1 MSYKQ
6 SQYLRQ
12 INVLASHPELFDYD
26 KGNGYFRNK
35 KYPFVLS
42 KGINNLFEP
51 IRDKVLQYFKV
62 NGISW
67 WGGYKPSGHM
77 LSSQMACLNHLFF
90 IREDDNAVLELINN
104 IRPGLHFTKVLPLTL
119 DKDQKYIAF
128 EAVSKYDHMNEDGP
142 TRGANCT
149 SIDALIAAVSDNG
162 ERWLIPIEWKYTESY
177 PPIDKSQEG
186 IADKSDEKPP
196 TDQPKEGNADKTDEK
211 KAKGEKRLENYSGLI
226 DASKYLVKYEDYAHT
241 PYFFEPFYQLMRQTL
256 WTEQMI
262 EHKDTEWIKADRFI
276 HIHVIPSDNASLLNK
291 EYSCTKKEM
300 EESWKSL
307 LLLDCYQTITPEKLL
322 SPLKG
327 NDDYSELINYLQIR
341 YW

>member
-1 MSYKQ
+1 MNYKE
-6 SQYLRQ
+6 SQYQRQ
-12 INVLASHPELFDYD
+12 VKVLKDHPELFNNDE
-26 KGNGYFRNK
+26 GNGLFRKNN
-35 KYPFVLS
+35 YPFVLS

-51 IRDKVLQYFKV
+51 IRDKDKVLQYFKV

-90 IREDDNAVLELINN
+90 IREDDKAVLELINN
-104 IRPGLHFTKVLPLTL
+104 IRPGLHFTQVLPLTL

-186 IADKSDEKPP
+186 CTDKSDEK
-196 TDQPKEGNADKTDEK
+196 KGR
-211 KAKGEKRLENYSGLI
+211 GEKRLENYSGLI
-226 DASKYLVKYEDYAHT
+226 DASKYLVKYDDYAQT

-256 WTEQMI
+256 WAEQMI
-262 EHKDTEWIKADRFI
+262 EHKDSEWIKADRFL
-276 HIHVIPSDNASLLNK
+276 HLHVIPSDNAGLLHK
-291 EYSCTKKEM
+291 KYSCTGKEM
-300 EESWKSL
+300 EESWKSH

>member
-177 PPIDKSQEG
+177 PPTDKSQEDNP
-186 IADKSDEKPP
+186 DK
-196 TDQPKEGNADKTDEK
+196 PKGNKLR
-211 KAKGEKRLENYSGLI
+211 GEKRLENYSGLI
-226 DASKYLVKYEDYAHT
+226 DASKYLVKYDDYAHT

-256 WTEQMI
+256 WAEQMI
-262 EHKDTEWIKADRFI
+262 EHKDIEWIKANHFL
-276 HIHVIPSDNASLLNK
+276 HIHVIPSANASLLNK
-291 EYSCTKKEM
+291 KYKCTDKQM
-300 EESWKSL
+300 EESWKSH

>member
-1 MSYKQ
+1 MNYKQ

-35 KYPFVLS
+35 KYPFVLA

-51 IRDKVLQYFKV
+51 IRDKDKVLQYFKV

-177 PPIDKSQEG
+177 PPTDKSQEDNP
-186 IADKSDEKPP
+186 DK
-196 TDQPKEGNADKTDEK
+196 PKGNKLR
-211 KAKGEKRLENYSGLI
+211 GEKRLKNYSGLI
-226 DASKYLVKYEDYAHT
+226 NNSNYLLPYDDYVEK
-241 PYFFEPFYQLMRQTL
+241 PYFYEPFYQLMRQTL
-256 WTEQMI
+256 WAEQMI
-262 EHKDTEWIKADRFI
+262 EHKDIEWIKANHFL
-276 HIHVIPSDNASLLNK
+276 HIHVIPSANSSLLNK
-291 EYSCTKKEM
+291 KYKCTDKQM
-300 EESWKSL
+300 EESWKSH

>member
-1 MSYKQ
+1 MNYKKLQ
-6 SQYLRQ
+6 SDRQ
-12 INVLASHPELFDYD
+12 VRLLKDHPELFNCD
-26 KGNGYFRNK
+26 KGNGRYKNTNHD
-35 KYPFVLS
+35 FVLS
-42 KGINNLFEP
+42 NGDNNLFKP
-51 IRDKVLQYFKV
+51 IRKKVKQYFKD
-62 NGISW
+62 NNISW
-67 WGGYKPSGHM
+67 WGGSNPTGHM
-77 LSSQMACLNHLFF
+77 LSSQMACLNHLFY
-90 IREDDNAVLELINN
+90 IRENENAVLELINN
-104 IRPGLHFTKVLPLTL
+104 IRPGLHFSKVLPLTL

-186 IADKSDEKPP
+186 CTDKSDEK
-196 TDQPKEGNADKTDEK
+196 KGR
-211 KAKGEKRLENYSGLI
+211 GEKRLENYSGLI
-226 DASKYLVKYEDYAHT
+226 DASKYLVKYADYAHT

-256 WTEQMI
+256 WAEQMI
-262 EHKDTEWIKADRFI
+262 EHKDSEWIKADRFL
-276 HIHVIPSDNASLLNK
+276 HLHVIPSDNAGLLHK
-291 EYSCTKKEM
+291 KYSCTGKEM
-300 EESWKSL
+300 EESWKSH

>member
-1 MSYKQ
+1 MNYKQ

-51 IRDKVLQYFKV
+51 IRDKVLKYFKA

-128 EAVSKYDHMNEDGP
+128 EAISKYDHMNEDGP

-177 PPIDKSQEG
+177 PPTDKSQEDNP
-186 IADKSDEKPP
+186 DK
-196 TDQPKEGNADKTDEK
+196 PKGNKLR
-211 KAKGEKRLENYSGLI
+211 GEKRLKNYSGLI
-226 DASKYLVKYEDYAHT
+226 NNSNYLLPYDDYVEK
-241 PYFFEPFYQLMRQTL
+241 PYFYEPFYQLMRQTL
-256 WTEQMI
+256 WAEQMI
-262 EHKDTEWIKADRFI
+262 EHKDIEWIKANHFL
-276 HIHVIPSDNASLLNK
+276 HIHVIPSANSSLLNK
-291 EYSCTKKEM
+291 KYKCTDKQM
-300 EESWKSL
+300 EESWKSH

-327 NDDYSELINYLQIR
+327 NDDYSELISYLQIR

>member
-1 MSYKQ
+1 MNYKE
-6 SQYLRQ
+6 SQYQRQ
-12 INVLASHPELFDYD
+12 INTLKSHPELFDYD

-42 KGINNLFEP
+42 KGINNLFKP
-51 IRDKVLQYFKV
+51 IRERDKVLKYFKD

-67 WGGYKPSGHM
+67 WGGYKPTGHM
-77 LSSQMACLNHLFF
+77 LSSQMACLNHLFY
-90 IREDDNAVLELINN
+90 IREDDGAVLKLINN

-149 SIDALIAAVSDNG
+149 SIDALIGAVSDNG
-162 ERWLIPIEWKYTESY
+162 EHWLIPIEWKYTEAY
-177 PPIDKSQEG
+177 PPTDKSQEDRPEEPNGNNGRG
-186 IADKSDEKPP
+186 ITRLNRYSD
-196 TDQPKEGNADKTDEK
+196 
-211 KAKGEKRLENYSGLI
+211 LI
-226 DASKYLVKYEDYAHT
+226 NNSKYLVKYDDYAHT

-262 EHKDTEWIKADRFI
+262 EHKDSEWIKADRFL
-276 HIHVIPSDNASLLNK
+276 HIHVIPSDNASLLHK
-291 EYSCTKKEM
+291 KYRCTEKEM
-300 EESWKSL
+300 EESWKSH

-322 SPLKG
+322 SPLKE

>member
-1 MSYKQ
+1 MNYKQ

-35 KYPFVLS
+35 KYPFVLA

-51 IRDKVLQYFKV
+51 IRDKDKVLQYFKV

-90 IREDDNAVLELINN
+90 IREDDKAVLELINN

-177 PPIDKSQEG
+177 PPTDKSQEDNP
-186 IADKSDEKPP
+186 DK
-196 TDQPKEGNADKTDEK
+196 PKGNKLR
-211 KAKGEKRLENYSGLI
+211 GEKRLKNYSGLI
-226 DASKYLVKYEDYAHT
+226 NSSKYLLPYDDYVEK
-241 PYFFEPFYQLMRQTL
+241 PYFYEPFYQMMRQTL
-256 WTEQMI
+256 WAEQMI
-262 EHKDTEWIKADRFI
+262 EHKDIEWIKANHFL
-276 HIHVIPSDNASLLNK
+276 HIHVIPSANSSLLNK
-291 EYSCTKKEM
+291 KYKCTDKQM
-300 EESWKSL
+300 EESWKSH

>member
-1 MSYKQ
+1 MNYKQ

-51 IRDKVLQYFKV
+51 IRDKVLKYFKA

-177 PPIDKSQEG
+177 PPTDKSQEDNP
-186 IADKSDEKPP
+186 DK
-196 TDQPKEGNADKTDEK
+196 PKGNKLR
-211 KAKGEKRLENYSGLI
+211 GEKRLKNYSGLI
-226 DASKYLVKYEDYAHT
+226 NSSKYLLPYDDYVEK
-241 PYFFEPFYQLMRQTL
+241 PYFYEPFYQLMRQTL
-256 WTEQMI
+256 WAEQMI
-262 EHKDTEWIKADRFI
+262 EHKDSEWIKADRFL
-276 HIHVIPSDNASLLNK
+276 HLHVIPSDNASLLHK
-291 EYSCTKKEM
+291 KYKCTDKEM
-300 EESWKSL
+300 EESWKSH

>member
-1 MSYKQ
+1 MNYKQ

-51 IRDKVLQYFKV
+51 IRDKVLKYFKA

-177 PPIDKSQEG
+177 PPTDKSQEDNP
-186 IADKSDEKPP
+186 DK
-196 TDQPKEGNADKTDEK
+196 PKGNKLR
-211 KAKGEKRLENYSGLI
+211 GEKRLKNYSGLI
-226 DASKYLVKYEDYAHT
+226 NSSKYLLPYDDYVEK
-241 PYFFEPFYQLMRQTL
+241 PYFYEPFYQMMRQTL
-256 WTEQMI
+256 WAEQMI
-262 EHKDTEWIKADRFI
+262 EHKDIEWIKANHFL
-276 HIHVIPSDNASLLNK
+276 HIHVIPSANSSLLNK
-291 EYSCTKKEM
+291 KYKCTDKQM
-300 EESWKSL
+300 EESWKSH